1 MSILYDLW
9 YFMFKLAPPPPDTSE
24 EAEEDFVTL
33 HTVAHLCKHIDD
45 TDVICRS
52 QDRKGCTHYSRILN
66 KLVMNKFASYRKDP
80 VNACTIKLN
89 FKLEWFIFV
98 LEEINVEFT
107 CFIKGKVAQ
116 FVSLSS

>member
-1 MSILYDLW
+1 MSILSDLW
-9 YFMFKLAPPPPDTSE
+9 YFMFKLAPPPSPLPPPDTSE

-33 HTVAHLCKHIDD
+33 HTVAHLSKHLDD

-80 VNACTIKLN
+80 VRACTIKLN
-89 FKLEWFIFV
+89 FKLKWFIFV
-98 LEEINVEFT
+98 LEEINVELI
-107 CFIKGKVAQ
+107 CFI
-116 FVSLSS
+116 